1 MSDGKATGRE
11 HARQSFLTTRQLR
24 EHLSIPV
31 HLTA

>member
-11 HARQSFLTTRQLR
+11 HVRPSFLMTRQLR